1 MLFSITVA
9 VSTGFNSYASD
20 EVVIKQQQRNTI
32 YDDDRVEGE
41 YVVTMKETTNE
52 ELLYEL
58 FSSNEVSYVEKITD
72 RIFLI
77 RLEIDPGPSE
87 IYKSYLN
94 HDNIEAIQPNF
105 KYEVKPTDRSQM
117 NIKE

>member
-41 YVVTMKETTNE
+41 YVVTLKKEANE
-52 ELLYEL
+52 ELLYEV
-58 FSSNEVSYVEKITD
+58 FSTNEVYYVRKITD

-77 RLEIDPGPSE
+77 RIEVDPGPTEISRKYLE
-87 IYKSYLN
+87 NNYIETIQLNFIYKVESP
-94 HDNIEAIQPNF
+94 E
-105 KYEVKPTDRSQM
+105 R
-117 NIKE
+117 